1 MTDIARHNYPI
12 LDGMRGVAA
21 IGVLLFHFKPLLPI
35 ALFKAGYLAVD
46 LFFCLSG
53 FVIALAYERRLRDG
67 LSLVRFAAIR
77 LIRLWPLVALGVA
90 LGVVQALA
98 MPAIADPA
106 LRSASAA
113 AAVLVN
119 LLLLPWLGG
128 PGRNIAPVNPAHW
141 SLFYEL
147 AINLAYAATA
157 KWLSNRILVALVLA
171 GFLLLAIGA
180 ARFGNLHF
188 GAMRDQL
195 PFGIG
200 RVTCAFFSG
209 VLLFRWRDRL
219 GAAPFARHWWLAPA
233 LTALALTLPVGQTLR
248 PWFDALFVL
257 FGAPLL
263 VWLGVASHAPE
274 RALPCLNGLGR
285 LSYPLYALHFPLFL
299 AAAGLAAHFPEVRV
313 MIAFVAM
320 AVACAASLLIAR
332 WYDMPLRRALTARF
346 IMSPHFG
353 SRAPRP

>member
-1 MTDIARHNYPI
+1 MT
-12 LDGMRGVAA
+12 
-21 IGVLLFHFKPLLPI
+21 
-35 ALFKAGYLAVD
+35 
-46 LFFCLSG
+46 
-53 FVIALAYERRLRDG
+53 
-67 LSLVRFAAIR
+67 
-77 LIRLWPLVALGVA
+77 
-90 LGVVQALA
+90 
-98 MPAIADPA
+98 
-106 LRSASAA
+106 ASARFWERSSFVMTPSFFNA
-113 AAVLVN
+113 GPIGALSVYPLTTRWFACDGASFTASFAMTSFPASLISHFPGAN
-119 LLLLPWLGG
+119 SRSLLTVYL
-128 PGRNIAPVNPAHW
+128 IAPC
-141 SLFYEL
+141 S
-147 AINLAYAATA
+147 
-157 KWLSNRILVALVLA
+157 
-171 GFLLLAIGA
+171 
-180 ARFGNLHF
+180 
-188 GAMRDQL
+188 
-195 PFGIG
+195 

-219 GAAPFARHWWLAPA
+219 GAAPLARHWWLAPA

-332 WYDMPLRRALTARF
+332 WYDVPLRRALTARF

-353 SRAPRP
+353 SRAPCP